1 MEHIETNKIAFWGFA
16 FLLLIFL
23 ETIFFHNGS
32 IVFVIIGSLFI
43 YYGLR
48 KKSKVRFFTGLIF
61 IIISL
66 FTLWSL
72 RLFILIILINI
83 LLKLWNGIPAETI
96 MRPIREFKKETPNG
110 LWKNKLFSV
119 QTSPF
124 SSYEW
129 EDVHIQGF
137 FGDINIDLTDTVL
150 PKATSLI
157 SIRQGI
163 GKVKIELPYEVPV
176 RVHYTTLLGEAKLF
190 GMHRKRLIN
199 EALHLKDGY
208 GEDNSNRPELI
219 ITLSTWVG
227 DVEVV
232 RK

>member
-96 MRPIREFKKETPNG
+96 IFRSN
-110 LWKNKLFSV
+110 LS
-119 QTSPF
+119 
-124 SSYEW
+124 
-129 EDVHIQGF
+129 F
-137 FGDINIDLTDTVL
+137 FIV
-150 PKATSLI
+150 
-157 SIRQGI
+157 
-163 GKVKIELPYEVPV
+163 
-176 RVHYTTLLGEAKLF
+176 
-190 GMHRKRLIN
+190 
-199 EALHLKDGY
+199 
-208 GEDNSNRPELI
+208 
-219 ITLSTWVG
+219 
-227 DVEVV
+227 
-232 RK
+232 